1 MTDTTKTPHLHNIR
15 KAVMTTLSMYAY
27 MHDEVDDAAMLG
39 ALSACLCDALII
51 RGQPLNDETID
62 VIRKTY
68 EVCEL
73 QHAMAEKQNNS
84 VQ

>member
-1 MTDTTKTPHLHNIR
+1 MSHIHQIRQSIMMTLAVYVNAHN
-15 KAVMTTLSMYAY
+15 
-27 MHDEVDDAAMLG
+27 DVDDSAMLG

-51 RGQPLNDETID
+51 RGQPLNDEVID

-73 QHAMAEKQNNS
+73 QYAMTEKQGET

>member
-1 MTDTTKTPHLHNIR
+1 MTDKVNHVHQLRHAI
-15 KAVMTTLSMYAY
+15 MTTLSLYARV
-27 MHDEVDDAAMLG
+27 HDDVNDTQMAA

-51 RGQPLNDETID
+51 KGQPFNEDLID

-73 QHAMAEKQNNS
+73 QYAMTEKNGET

>member
-1 MTDTTKTPHLHNIR
+1 MSHIHQIRQSIMMTLAVYVNAHN
-15 KAVMTTLSMYAY
+15 
-27 MHDEVDDAAMLG
+27 DVDDSAMLG

-51 RGQPLNDETID
+51 RGQPLNDEVID

-73 QHAMAEKQNNS
+73 QHAMTEKHGET

>member
-1 MTDTTKTPHLHNIR
+1 MTEKPHIHNIR
-15 KAVMTTLSMYAY
+15 AAVMTTLAVYAHA
-27 MHDEVDDAAMLG
+27 HDDVGDAAMVG
-39 ALSACLCDALII
+39 ALAACLCDALII
-51 RGQPLNDETID
+51 RGQDLNDDCID

-73 QHAMAEKQNNS
+73 QYAMTEKQGET